1 MNLHTL
7 KRRFGTV
14 SLLAFVLICGTMS
27 VSFADG
33 VRKRIKF
40 PRGRT
45 STVINNA
52 VLREDID
59 QYLIGA
65 RAGQRMKIEISSVE
79 GNASFQIVR
88 PGNKGMLPGA
98 GWDDDATQWNGALP
112 ESGDYVIEVAPTR
125 GNATYRLKVEIR

>member
-1 MNLHTL
+1 MNLNTL

-14 SLLAFVLICGTMS
+14 SLMAIVLICGTMS

-79 GNASFQIVR
+79 GNASFQLVR

-98 GWDDDATQWNGALP
+98 AWDDDATQWNGVLP
-112 ESGDYVIEVAPTR
+112 ELGDYVIEVAPTR

>member
-14 SLLAFVLICGTMS
+14 SLAASILICGTMS

-45 STVINNA
+45 ATVINNA

-59 QYLIGA
+59 QYLVGA
-65 RAGQRMKIEISSVE
+65 KSGQRMKIEVTSVE
-79 GNASFQIVR
+79 DNASFQIVM

-98 GWDDDATQWNGALP
+98 AFDDDATQWNGVLP
-112 ESGDYVIEVAPTR
+112 ETGDYVIQVAPTR

>member
-7 KRRFGTV
+7 KRRFGIV
-14 SLLAFVLICGTMS
+14 SLVASILICGTMS

-59 QYLIGA
+59 QYLVGA
-65 RAGQRMKIEISSVE
+65 RSGQRMRIEITSVE

-98 GWDDDATQWNGALP
+98 AFDDDATKWNGVLP
-112 ESGDYVIEVAPTR
+112 ETGDYVIEVAPTR

>member
-1 MNLHTL
+1 MNLGRL
-7 KRRFGTV
+7 SRRFATGIA
-14 SLLAFVLICGTMS
+14 LASMLVIATMS

-59 QYLIGA
+59 QYLLGA
-65 RAGQRMKIEISSVE
+65 KAGQRMKVEISSVE
-79 GNASFQIVR
+79 GNASFQIMM
-88 PGNKGMLPGA
+88 PGNKRMLPGA
-98 GWDDDATQWNGALP
+98 TFDDDATRWNGELP
-112 ESGDYVIEVAPTR
+112 ETGDYVIEVAPTR
-125 GNATYRLKVEIR
+125 GNATYRLKVEIK